1 MDDAMRLA
9 ALALCLA
16 GCLTMGVSQQRDA
29 AVQALDADQV
39 CFVEDSSDGPAWY
52 DPYDTCVHHDPK
64 QAVII
69 ARQFGWGA
77 VLGMH
82 GHELG
87 HAIEHREG
95 GDYRNEQMADEW
107 AGCALARAG
116 ESLRSTRAFLEARNP
131 GPPTYETTAGR
142 MRDVAAGYNR
152 CLDEARR

>member
-1 MDDAMRLA
+1 MTRLA
-9 ALALCLA
+9 PLLLALASCSTL
-16 GCLTMGVSQQRDA
+16 GVSQQRDA
-29 AVQALDADQV
+29 AVTALAAELV

-52 DPYDTCVHHDPK
+52 DPYDSCVHHDPK

-69 ARQFGWGA
+69 ANEHGWGA

-87 HAIEHREG
+87 HAIEDREG
-95 GDYRNEQMADEW
+95 RDYADERKADEW

-152 CLDEARR
+152 CLDETRK